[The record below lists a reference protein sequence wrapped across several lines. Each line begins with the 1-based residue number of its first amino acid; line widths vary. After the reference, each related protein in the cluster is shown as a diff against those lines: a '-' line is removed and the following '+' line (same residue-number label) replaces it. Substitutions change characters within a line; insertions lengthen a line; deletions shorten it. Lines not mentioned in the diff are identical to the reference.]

1 MPITAFD
8 HAAIP
13 TANPEALIVFYEK
26 LGFTPVHVQDW
37 RDGKSRAFALAF
49 GDNKI
54 NVHPPEAWQD
64 PRFTLRG
71 PSALPGCGDFCFV
84 WDGSLEEARELLDK
98 AGAEVIE
105 GPVAREGGRG
115 LSSVT
120 GTSLYTR
127 DPDGNLLEF
136 MVYGTRA

>member
-1 MPITAFD
+1 MPVASFD

-13 TANPEALIVFYEK
+13 TNKPEEMLAFYKK
-26 LGFTPVHVQDW
+26 LGFTPVHDEEW
-37 RDGKSRAFALAF
+37 RQGKARAFSLAF

-54 NVHPPEAWQD
+54 NVHPPEVWQD
-64 PRFTLRG
+64 TKFTLRG

-84 WDGSLEEARELLDK
+84 WDGSLDEAKSALDA
-98 AGAEVIE
+98 AGAEVIT
-105 GPVAREGGRG
+105 GPVQREGGRR

-136 MVYGTRA
+136 MIYG